1 MTERIPDSVAA
12 NALLADFKAHIRVTA
27 NDLDAD
33 LRQKMMAAVLSV
45 ERHIGRVILKSRFV
59 TTTVLHT
66 LQLHSP
72 VTEVEGVEID
82 GAATQAY
89 TVRGNVLKLDEGVT
103 AEQMKVTYDA
113 GGDYIPYDIKAA
125 VLMQAATLF
134 NNPADH
140 VELLVTA
147 SQNLLRPY
155 RKWGMNDGEL
165 D

>member
-1 MTERIPDSVAA
+1 MTDRIPDSVAS
-12 NALLADFKAHIRVTA
+12 NSLLADFKTHLRITA

-33 LRQKMMAAVLSV
+33 LRQKLMAAVLSA
-45 ERHIGRVILKSRFV
+45 EKHIGRVILKSRFV

-82 GAATQAY
+82 GVVTQDY
-89 TVRGNVLKLDEGVT
+89 TLVGNLLKLNDGVT
-103 AEQMKVTYDA
+103 GSEMKVTYIA
-113 GGDYIPYDIKAA
+113 GRDYIPYDIKAA

-134 NNPADH
+134 NNPADR
-140 VELLVTA
+140 VETLVTA

-155 RKWGMNDGEL
+155 RRWGVDDAEC

>member
-1 MTERIPDSVAA
+1 MTDRFPDSVAA
-12 NALLADFKAHIRVTA
+12 NALLSDFKAHIRVTA

-33 LRQKMMAAVLSV
+33 LRQKLMAAVLSA
-45 ERHIGRVILKSRFV
+45 EKHIGRVILKSRFV

-72 VTEVEGVEID
+72 VIEVEGVEVD
-82 GAATQAY
+82 GVATTAY
-89 TVRGNVLKLDEGVT
+89 TVRGNIVKLDEGVT
-103 AEQMKVTYDA
+103 AEEMKVTYIA
-113 GGDYIPYDIKAA
+113 GREYIPYDIKAA

-155 RKWGMNDGEL
+155 RKWGMSDGEL

>member
-1 MTERIPDSVAA
+1 MTDRIPDSVAA

-33 LRQKMMAAVLSV
+33 LRQKLMAAVLSV
-45 ERHIGRVILKSRFV
+45 EHHIGRVVLKSRFV

-66 LQLHSP
+66 LQLNAP
-72 VTEVEGVEID
+72 VMSVEGVEID
-82 GAATQAY
+82 GVATTEY
-89 TVRGNVLKLDEGVT
+89 KVRGRNLKLDDGVT
-103 AEQMKVTYDA
+103 AESMKVTYVA
-113 GGDYIPYDIKAA
+113 GRDYIPYDIKAA
-125 VLMQAATLF
+125 ILMQAATLF

-140 VELLVTA
+140 VEILVTA

-155 RKWGMNDGEL
+155 RKWGMGDGEC

>member
-1 MTERIPDSVAA
+1 MTERIPDSVAS
-12 NALLADFKAHIRVTA
+12 NALLADFKAHLRITA
-27 NDLDAD
+27 NDLDSD
-33 LRQKMMAAVLSV
+33 LRQKLMAAVLSA
-45 ERHIGRVILKSRFV
+45 EKHIGRVILKSRFV

-82 GAATQAY
+82 GVVTQDY
-89 TVRGNVLKLDEGVT
+89 TLVGNLLKLNDGVT
-103 AEQMKVTYDA
+103 GSKMKVTYIA
-113 GGDYIPYDIKAA
+113 GRDYIPYDIKAA

-134 NNPADH
+134 NNPADR
-140 VELLVTA
+140 VETLVTA

-155 RKWGMNDGEL
+155 RSWGMCDAEC

>member
-1 MTERIPDSVAA
+1 MTDRIPDSVASSS
-12 NALLADFKAHIRVTA
+12 LLADFKTHLRITA

-33 LRQKMMAAVLSV
+33 LRQKLMAAVLSA
-45 ERHIGRVILKSRFV
+45 EKHIGRVILKSRFV

-72 VTEVEGVEID
+72 VIEVEGVEID
-82 GAATQAY
+82 GVVTQDY
-89 TVRGNVLKLDEGVT
+89 TLVGNLLKLNDGVT
-103 AEQMKVTYDA
+103 GSNMKVTYIA
-113 GGDYIPYDIKAA
+113 GRDYIPYDIKAA

-134 NNPADH
+134 NNPADR
-140 VELLVTA
+140 VETLVTA

-155 RKWGMNDGEL
+155 RRWGAGDAEC